1 MYAGLF
7 DGSQSAKMQL
17 DPKRKGYVHLIKGS
31 LTVNGQ
37 KLASGDAL
45 LMENESALEV
55 QDGVDA
61 EVLFFDLSH

>member
-1 MYAGLF
+1 
-7 DGSQSAKMQL
+7 
-17 DPKRKGYVHLIKGS
+17 

-55 QDGVDA
+55 RDGVDA